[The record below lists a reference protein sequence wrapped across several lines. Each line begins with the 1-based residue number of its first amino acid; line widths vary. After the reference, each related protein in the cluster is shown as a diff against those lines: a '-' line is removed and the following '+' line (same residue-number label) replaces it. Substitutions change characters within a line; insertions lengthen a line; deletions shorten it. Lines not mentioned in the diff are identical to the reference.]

1 MKKLLPLVVILPLL
15 AACQSQPAKVEKLS
29 SFADSVSYSIGMD
42 LGKNLKAQSIEV
54 NPAAVAQGIT
64 DIMSADSATILTEEG
79 ARGTLMALR
88 ERMMAKE
95 EETRKAAGDLNKAAG
110 DAFFAANKS
119 KEGVVTLP
127 SGLQYRVI
135 TMGKGKK
142 PGAAQTVSVHYTGKT
157 LNGNVFDS
165 SVERGAPAEFA
176 VNQVIAGWTEAL
188 QLMPEGSR
196 WELFIPSD
204 LAYGAAGAGGS
215 IGSNQA
221 LIFEIEL
228 LKVK

>member
-29 SFADSVSYSIGMD
+29 NFADSVSYSIGMD

-64 DIMSADSATILTEEG
+64 DIMSVDSATILTEEG

-110 DAFFAANKS
+110 DAFLAANKS

-142 PGAAQTVSVHYTGKT
+142 PGATQTVSVHYTGKT
-157 LNGNVFDS
+157 LDGNVFDS

-215 IGSNQA
+215 IGPNQA
-221 LIFEIEL
+221 LIFEVEL

>member
-1 MKKLLPLVVILPLL
+1 MKKLLPLVAILPLL

-64 DIMSADSATILTEEG
+64 DIMSVDSACILTEEG

-110 DAFFAANKS
+110 DAFLAANKS

-157 LNGNVFDS
+157 LDGNVFDS

-215 IGSNQA
+215 IGPNQA
-221 LIFEIEL
+221 LIFEVEL